1 MGSVAAPW
9 KSLLL
14 RALKSNGQI
23 KHSKFL
29 QLVHFPLSVSFLLK
43 LKFPFIFFTAG
54 FYVEFVFRQRL
65 DLMEG
70 PQIAQSFSEDLKRA
84 LIGSIFSRILEVAR
98 FFYGEALYFVLAR
111 SIHAAIAV
119 FLWFLMQ

>member
-1 MGSVAAPW
+1 MRKRKKKKPTSNEEGVAERSECCA
-9 KSLLL
+9 KS
-14 RALKSNGQI
+14 SIPN
-23 KHSKFL
+23 SC
-29 QLVHFPLSVSFLLK
+29 SS
-43 LKFPFIFFTAG
+43 
-54 FYVEFVFRQRL
+54 QRL